1 MCVSMCPCGPTH
13 RRCDYTNGTLPHVL
27 YDATYQ
33 GECLP
38 MAVRPRRPRVYFAAA
53 QSPVVGVNHD
63 LFPSPTADTW
73 GTSISGRYNHNLASD
88 PHTSVWQRLG
98 NSKARTPRSRPAVPH
113 IPPPNRCGRT
123 AGPKCWIDPPHV
135 AGQKEPFSWMQI

>member
-1 MCVSMCPCGPTH
+1 
-13 RRCDYTNGTLPHVL
+13 
-27 YDATYQ
+27 
-33 GECLP
+33 

-63 LFPSPTADTW
+63 LFPSPTMDTW

-98 NSKARTPRSRPAVPH
+98 NSKARTPRS
-113 IPPPNRCGRT
+113 
-123 AGPKCWIDPPHV
+123 GP
-135 AGQKEPFSWMQI
+135 AGQGLRTFHLRIDADELPAPNAGSIPLM